1 MSNETTSA
9 RPAGAG
15 RSPLLFIFLTVFI
28 DLLGFGI
35 VIPLMPTYSKWFGAS
50 GFTLALMQ
58 STFSAMQ
65 FLFAPTWGRLSDR
78 IGRRPVLIGGLIGT
92 AASYVVF
99 ANVTPIATL
108 LAVSPLAVLF
118 ASRLMAGFCAANLSA
133 ASAYIA
139 DVTEEKDRAKGMG
152 VIGAAFGL
160 GFTFGPLL
168 GVLSSRHTEG
178 AATLPSLPG
187 YLAAGLSLAAAA
199 FGYFKLPE
207 PAVRRTGVRFFD
219 TGELKR
225 ALAQGRTGVL
235 IVLNFLNLFAFSC
248 FEAMFIL
255 FGLARFPEK
264 FGLDGA
270 IEKASLEQVIE
281 AGRYA
286 GKYMFAIGILSAL
299 VQGGLIRRLVPR
311 FGETKLIVAGP
322 LILAVA
328 LATVGLATTWW
339 MVLLGCC
346 LMPFGFGLSNPS
358 VPGLL
363 SRAAPADRQGS
374 YLGMSQSAGSLA
386 RATAPACAGLA
397 FDHFSPGAPFL
408 MATGVLVT
416 SVLLANLY
424 RTRYGASFTAPP
436 PPGVAA

>member
-1 MSNETTSA
+1 MTQATANTSP
-9 RPAGAG
+9 RSKG

-58 STFSAMQ
+58 SSFSAMQ
-65 FLFAPTWGRLSDR
+65 FFFAPMWGRLSDR

-92 AASYVVF
+92 SLSYVVF
-99 ANVTPIATL
+99 ANASSLTM
-108 LAVSPLAVLF
+108 LF
-118 ASRLMAGFCAANLSA
+118 ASRLLAGFCAANLSA
-133 ASAYIA
+133 AQAYIA

-152 VIGAAFGL
+152 MIGAAFGL

-168 GVLSSRHTEG
+168 GVMTSRSHDG
-178 AATLPSLPG
+178 AQSLPSLPG
-187 YLAAGLSLAAAA
+187 YLAAGLSLAAAL
-199 FGYFKLPE
+199 FGYLKLPE
-207 PAVRRTGVRFFD
+207 PAVRRTGMRLFQL
-219 TGELKR
+219 GELKK
-225 ALAQGRTGVL
+225 ALANGRTGIL

-255 FGLARFPEK
+255 FGLARFPAK
-264 FGLDGA
+264 FGLDVA
-270 IEKASLEQVIE
+270 IENASLSQVIE

-299 VQGGLIRRLVPR
+299 VQGGFIRRLVPKY
-311 FGETKLIVAGP
+311 GEARLIVVGP
-322 LILAVA
+322 FILAIA
-328 LATVGLATTWW
+328 LATVGFATNWW
-339 MVLLGCC
+339 VVIGGCF

-374 YLGMSQSAGSLA
+374 YLGMCQSAGSLA
-386 RATAPACAGLA
+386 RATAPACAGIV
-397 FDHFSPGAPFL
+397 FDQVGPNAPFL
-408 MATGVLVT
+408 MAAAVLVGT
-416 SVLLANLY
+416 TLLANGY
-424 RTRYGASFTAPP
+424 RSRFGASFATAAPTRN
-436 PPGVAA
+436 GA